1 MISDLNRSLGS
12 RYFLYVV
19 SRLNEISGGF
29 EKIVLV
35 SESFWS
41 NLKFLRMTDLTAWLY
56 VRVKCKSKWN
66 PSHVK
71 NSIPFSQFLRL
82 LRLCSDDSGY
92 FEKTRGNVPFVR

>member
-1 MISDLNRSLGS
+1 M
-12 RYFLYVV
+12 FL
-19 SRLNEISGGF
+19 SCLNEISGGF
-29 EKIVLV
+29 EKIVPV

-82 LRLCSDDSGY
+82 LRLCSDDYGY
-92 FEKTRGNVPFVR
+92 FEKTSGNVPFFR

>member
-29 EKIVLV
+29 EKIVPV

-41 NLKFLRMTDLTAWLY
+41 NLKFLRMTDLTAWL
-56 VRVKCKSKWN
+56 
-66 PSHVK
+66 
-71 NSIPFSQFLRL
+71 
-82 LRLCSDDSGY
+82 
-92 FEKTRGNVPFVR
+92 